1 MLREFLKS
9 CLSVVWKR
17 SWIFVVLNWL
27 FFGFIVLGALLLQF
41 GVVGVYYWPLGETFP
56 VEVGNVFLMVG
67 FIFVFNLILSGFL
80 VVTLT
85 GLAFFGLPVFF
96 ISFRAFLWGLLLNEL
111 STPLFL
117 AILPVL
123 ILEGEG
129 YVLGALAGVNLGL
142 SWLKPSWAYR
152 SENLSRLE
160 AFKKALK
167 DSARIYILVA
177 AVLFVAAIVETLAL
191 VLIG

>member
-1 MLREFLKS
+1 LLREFLKS